1 MDKKKNREKVE
12 KMLQSVGAMAEMASV
27 FYRATLRAGADTIEA
42 TRLTQAY
49 MGALLFG
56 KEQKPPEEGAGA

>member
-1 MDKKKNREKVE
+1 MDKKNDSDQVKQV
-12 KMLQSVGAMAEMASV
+12 LQSVGAMAEMALV

-42 TRLTQAY
+42 TKLTKAY

-56 KEQKPPEEGAGA
+56 KERKPPEEGAGE